1 MNIYIIYFVLIGDSG
16 SQYSPLR
23 CNSIDYTG
31 VAWTNSGSLW
41 DDKFYNQVSAFS
53 GRGCCCY
60 ALKPYSEV
68 KAEADA
74 VLLMIAK
81 AAADVAKSEADAAR
95 YWEAR
100 ADFDIGWART
110 CAPITC
116 AFPYFN
122 HTQLEHG
129 IPSAKCNNTPGER
142 AAAKAESDERAAAK
156 TVAAVTT
163 ATPAATPASA
173 AATAAGEAASQ
184 QVWLAEAAEQ
194 LAEAAA
200 ADSDCWS
207 ESNSG
212 YIDVASLG
220 NVGSI
225 TACKAQCLR
234 THVPVSD

>member
-129 IPSAKCNNTPGER
+129 IPSAECNNTPGER
-142 AAAKAESDERAAAK
+142 AAAKADSDERAAAK
-156 TVAAVTT
+156 TVATVTT
-163 ATPAATPASA
+163 ATPAVTAVPA

-184 QVWLAEAAEQ
+184 Q
-194 LAEAAA
+194 EAAA
-200 ADSDCWS
+200 ADPDCWS